1 MDRFKR
7 LILVFSAF
15 AMGIGFSLSGALP
28 SQADFCRDSGAPC
41 TTCSCCKVD
50 GELTYDG
57 GDWSEEHCEHLCIPP
72 GGCDPPY

>member
-1 MDRFKR
+1 MNHFKR
-7 LILVFSAF
+7 LTVVFSAF

-28 SQADFCRDSGAPC
+28 SQAILCLSSPPC

-57 GDWSEEHCEHLCIPP
+57 GVGEHCEHVCIPP